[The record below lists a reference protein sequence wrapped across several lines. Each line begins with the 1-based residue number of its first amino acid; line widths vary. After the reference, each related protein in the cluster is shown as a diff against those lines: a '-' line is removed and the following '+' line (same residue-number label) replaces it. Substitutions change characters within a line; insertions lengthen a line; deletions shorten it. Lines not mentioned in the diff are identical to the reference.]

1 MSSPWLRMRFSEAV
15 EVNPRRTV
23 KRGTITPFV
32 DMATLSTRAPHVRPS
47 RSKSAGAGGSRFRN
61 GDTLFARIT
70 PCTENGKTG
79 LVDGLATGEVGTGS
93 TEFIVLGPRHRLTLA
108 RFVYYLA
115 KNPAFRSFAISQMR
129 GTSGR
134 QRVPAS
140 VFDDYVVG
148 VPSLPEQRKIAAILS
163 SVDDATE
170 KTQAV
175 IDQVQVVKR
184 GLMQDLFTRG
194 LPGRHKR
201 FKQTEIGEVPEAWDV
216 VSLAQSG
223 ATVTSGSR
231 GWAKYYSDD
240 GALFLRITNV
250 ARNTIRLRLG
260 DVRYVALP
268 KGSTE
273 GKRTRVQT
281 GDLVI
286 SITADLGMVGFIPD
300 GIGEA
305 YVNQHLALVRLP
317 DDALRPE
324 FVGYFLA
331 TDIARNRFYRLN
343 DASAKAGLNLPAI
356 MKLTVPKPPRD
367 EQDMTV
373 EVLTATEDRL
383 AVEEKKLVG
392 LAAVKSA
399 LMSVLLTGELRV
411 APDPEPE

>member
-1 MSSPWLRMRFSEAV
+1 MASTRDHVPAGWVEDRFTDLTVRERRGQIPKALKSMYQTTGVFPVVDQGRELIAGF
-15 EVNPRRTV
+15 VNDRELLFHGRLPAIVFGDHTRV
-23 KRGTITPFV
+23 FKYVNFPFVAGADGTRIITPRSDRIDISFLYY
-32 DMATLSTRAPHVRPS
+32 ALCSLSLKNLGYSRHFKLLKEQVVRFP
-47 RSKSAGAGGSRFRN
+47 
-61 GDTLFARIT
+61 L
-70 PCTENGKTG
+70 
-79 LVDGLATGEVGTGS
+79 
-93 TEFIVLGPRHRLTLA
+93 
-108 RFVYYLA
+108 
-115 KNPAFRSFAISQMR
+115 
-129 GTSGR
+129 
-134 QRVPAS
+134 
-140 VFDDYVVG
+140 
-148 VPSLPEQRKIAAILS
+148 SLLEQRKIAAILS
-163 SVDDATE
+163 SVDDAIE

-184 GLMQDLFTRG
+184 GLMQELFTRG
-194 LPGRHKR
+194 LPGRHRR

-260 DVRYVALP
+260 DARHVALP

-281 GDLVI
+281 GDLII
-286 SITADLGMVGFIPD
+286 SITADLGMIGFIPD

-324 FVGYFLA
+324 FAGYFLA
-331 TDIARNRFYRLN
+331 TEIARNRFYRLN
-343 DASAKAGLNLPAI
+343 DAGAKAGLNLATI

-367 EQDMTV
+367 EQDMAV
-373 EVLTATEDRL
+373 EVLSETEDRL
-383 AVEEKKLVG
+383 EVEEKKLVG

-399 LMSVLLTGELRV
+399 LMSVLLTGDLRV
-411 APDPEPE
+411 TPDPEPE